1 MNRMWEQVRDTDLN
15 ELRAANK
22 AEQGEPKP
30 PYSVRDGVATIGVS
44 GPLSKY
50 ETSFQALLGGTSTL
64 RVREAIRT
72 ANADPSVRAILLHI
86 ESPGGTVGGTSEL
99 YDAVMASR
107 KPVHSHIED
116 LGASAALWIAS
127 ASKSITA
134 NKSAMVGSI
143 GTYTAIEDTSG
154 AYEKSG
160 VKVHVISSGGVK
172 GGGVDGAPVSDAYIE
187 ETQKRIDAITDLF
200 VDAVAKGRGL
210 SKSKVKGMADG
221 RIHLAAAA
229 KDMGLIDRI
238 ASLDEAHFSI
248 ARTAMN
254 EDQVK
259 VAEALVASTI
269 QENETLKERLA
280 KAEAAGA
287 EVSAKLAAIER
298 TAKLAAVTAK
308 LADLK
313 LPAQAGLAEALLTI
327 EEKAPEAYV
336 VLDKQIAAWAAQTD
350 TAALF
355 SEVGTQESGKGVNV
369 NDAAEFRAAADA
381 LVSAKKAPNRAEA
394 MKTIL
399 REQAQGG
406 N

>member
-1 MNRMWEQVRDTDLN
+1 
-15 ELRAANK
+15 
-22 AEQGEPKP
+22 
-30 PYSVRDGVATIGVS
+30 
-44 GPLSKY
+44 
-50 ETSFQALLGGTSTL
+50 
-64 RVREAIRT
+64 
-72 ANADPSVRAILLHI
+72 
-86 ESPGGTVGGTSEL
+86 
-99 YDAVMASR
+99 
-107 KPVHSHIED
+107 
-116 LGASAALWIAS
+116 
-127 ASKSITA
+127 
-134 NKSAMVGSI
+134 MVGSI

-269 QENETLKERLA
+269 QENESLKERLA
-280 KAEAAGA
+280 AAEASGA
-287 EVSAKLAAIER
+287 EVAAKLAAIER

-313 LPAQAGLAEALLTI
+313 LPAQAGLAEALLSI
-327 EEKAPEAYV
+327 EEKAPEAFA
-336 VLDKQIAAWAAQTD
+336 VLDKQIAAWAAQSD
-350 TAALF
+350 AGALF
-355 SEVGTQESGKGVNV
+355 AEIGTQESGKGAVNV
-369 NDAAEFRAAADA
+369 NDAGEFRAAADA
-381 LVSAKKAPNRAEA
+381 LVAAKKAPNRAEA

-399 REQAQGG
+399 RAAQGG

>member
-1 MNRMWEQVRDTDLN
+1 MQGMVEIVRSTDLQA
-15 ELRAANK
+15 LSK
-22 AEQGEPKP
+22 EQPQEPKP
-30 PYSVRDGVATIGVS
+30 PYSVRDGVATIGVT
-44 GPLSKY
+44 GPLTKY

-269 QENETLKERLA
+269 QENESLKERLA
-280 KAEAAGA
+280 AAEASGA
-287 EVSAKLAAIER
+287 EVAAKLAAIER

-313 LPAQAGLAEALLTI
+313 LPAQAGLAEALLSI
-327 EEKAPEAYV
+327 EEKAPEAFA
-336 VLDKQIAAWAAQTD
+336 VLDKQIAAWAAQSD
-350 TAALF
+350 AGALF
-355 SEVGTQESGKGVNV
+355 AEIGTQESGKGAVNV
-369 NDAAEFRAAADA
+369 NDAGEFRAAADA
-381 LVSAKKAPNRAEA
+381 LVAAKKAPNRAEA

-399 REQAQGG
+399 RAAQGG